1 MIKTLL
7 FVALG
12 GALGASCRYG
22 VGVAAA
28 HFGNGQ
34 FPWGTFTVNIV
45 GSFLLGMLAAMLTF
59 SWSPSPEMKAF
70 LVVGVLGGFT
80 TFSAFSFDV
89 ILLIERDRLE
99 LAAIYLLGTVAISV
113 GGLFAGLR
121 LTRMVLT

>member
-1 MIKTLL
+1 MKTLL

-34 FPWGTFTVNIV
+34 FPWGTFVVNIA
-45 GSFLLGMLAAMLTF
+45 GSIILGMLAAILTF
-59 SWSPSPEMKAF
+59 SWSPSPEMRAF

-89 ILLIERDRLE
+89 VLLIERGRFE
-99 LAAIYLLGTVAISV
+99 LAAIYMVGTVALSV
-113 GGLFAGLR
+113 AGLLVGLR